1 MGNFKDNSFNYAV
14 LCEHWK
20 LGKISE
26 NEIEN
31 VLNCEEI
38 QEIDDEDD
46 KIEEALKI
54 LNNTNF
60 NFKLT
65 DITTLQ
71 HNLNFDLFI
80 ENIIDVETGGESN
93 YMELSNIDG
102 IQKLTNLKI
111 LNLRELN
118 TCSGFK
124 NLDLVAIK
132 KHPTIEK
139 IIFGNGNLKNI
150 NAITT
155 IPNLKDITIYKTVKL
170 DTKLSE
176 ELKSKHIK
184 IILKD
189 I

>member
-1 MGNFKDNSFNYAV
+1 M
-14 LCEHWK
+14 
-20 LGKISE
+20 
-26 NEIEN
+26 
-31 VLNCEEI
+31 
-38 QEIDDEDD
+38 
-46 KIEEALKI
+46 
-54 LNNTNF
+54 
-60 NFKLT
+60 LT

-71 HNLNFDLFI
+71 HDLNFDLFF

-93 YMELSNIDG
+93 YMELSSIDG

-111 LNLRELN
+111 LDLSYLN

-124 NLDLVAIK
+124 KLDLVALK

-139 IIFGNGNLKNI
+139 KFFGNGNLKNI

-155 IPNLKDITIYKTVKL
+155 IPNLKEITIYKTEKL
-170 DTKLSE
+170 ETKLSE
-176 ELKSKHIK
+176 ELKSKQIK